1 MTRFTTDA
9 FMGKRALIT
18 GGLGFLGSNLAIRL
32 VELGAQVTI
41 MDCMLPDHGAN
52 LFNIEPIK
60 DCVKVTFTDIRDT
73 NLMGYLVR
81 DQDYL
86 FHLAGQVDHIISLT
100 DPYPDIDINIRGTA
114 TVMEACRHH
123 NPTVRVIY
131 TGTRGEYGAQPR
143 LPVDED
149 APMMP
154 KALLDISNLT
164 AEQIIFMYHR
174 VHHIP
179 SVVLRLTNIY
189 GARAQMRHPR
199 YGVVNWFV
207 RLAIDDDEIKVFGDG
222 TILRDFLYV
231 DDCIDA
237 MLMAALCDA
246 AYGDVFNV
254 ATGVPC
260 SFRELVE
267 TLIAVAGSGRWTFA
281 PFSPERAAQEPGD
294 FYANID
300 KIRRVVGWEP
310 RTSLRDGLAQ
320 TVAYYRAHKSA
331 YW

>member
-1 MTRFTTDA
+1 MTRFTAQA
-9 FMGKRALIT
+9 FVDKRVLIT

-32 VELGAQVTI
+32 VELGAQVTV
-41 MDCMLPDHGAN
+41 MDCMLPGHGAN
-52 LFNIEPIK
+52 LFNIAPIK
-60 DCVKVTFTDIRDT
+60 DRVKVTYTDIRDA
-73 NLMGYLVR
+73 NLMGYLVK

-123 NPTVRVIY
+123 NPTVKVIY

-149 APMMP
+149 APTTP
-154 KALLDISNLT
+154 KVLLDISNLT
-164 AEQIIFMYHR
+164 AERIVLMYHQ

-179 SVVLRLTNIY
+179 SIVLRLTNIY
-189 GARAQMRHPR
+189 GARAQMKHPR

-207 RLAIDDDEIKVFGDG
+207 RLAIDDEEIKVFGDG
-222 TILRDFLYV
+222 GILRDFLYV

-237 MLMAALCDA
+237 MLMASLCDA
-246 AYGDVFNV
+246 AYGEVFNV
-254 ATGVPC
+254 ATGTPC
-260 SFRELVE
+260 SFLQLVE
-267 TLIAVAGSGRWTFA
+267 TLIEVAGSGRWTFA

-300 KIRRVVGWEP
+300 KIKRVVGWQP

-320 TVAYYRAHKSA
+320 TVAYYRAHKSE